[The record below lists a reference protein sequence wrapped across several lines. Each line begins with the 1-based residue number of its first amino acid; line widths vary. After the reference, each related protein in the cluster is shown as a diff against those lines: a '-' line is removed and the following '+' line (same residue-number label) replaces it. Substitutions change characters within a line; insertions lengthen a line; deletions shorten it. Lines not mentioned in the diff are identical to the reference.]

1 MLRCREDSGPD
12 RATVFPV
19 TNDGRMDRTA
29 LFSMVSSASSLNQI
43 SSVMAAVREW
53 LAAHPEDSEMRDV
66 LEGLARME
74 RGYFA
79 PSGLS
84 RSS

>member
-1 MLRCREDSGPD
+1 MLQCREEPGRH
-12 RATVFPV
+12 RAQAVGV
-19 TNDGRMDRTA
+19 TNDERMDRTG

-53 LAAHPEDSEMRDV
+53 LASHPEDSEMRDV
-66 LEGLARME
+66 LEGLGRME

-79 PSGLS
+79 PSGFN
-84 RSS
+84 RSP